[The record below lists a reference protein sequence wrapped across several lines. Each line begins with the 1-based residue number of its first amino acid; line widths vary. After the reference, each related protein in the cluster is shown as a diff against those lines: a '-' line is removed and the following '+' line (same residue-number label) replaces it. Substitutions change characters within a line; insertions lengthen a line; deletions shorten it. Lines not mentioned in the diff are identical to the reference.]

1 MSKQTSV
8 EWLQEC
14 LSIHITDDQK
24 MQFEGLFQQAKA
36 MEKEQIVISFNEGQQ
51 HPYNDWSA
59 EQGKQ
64 YYNET
69 YKGGQMDNIDK
80 FIIAL
85 KDLIIEYKGNNPNY
99 IANEIS
105 NRISCYKM
113 SDRESF
119 DYEQTGVL
127 YHFYTMLDVLNN
139 IDKK

>member
-1 MSKQTSV
+1 MSKQTAV
-8 EWLQEC
+8 EWLETE
-14 LSIHITDDQK
+14 LKKLPMVDVVK
-24 MQFEGLFQQAKA
+24 VFKEAKE
-36 MEKEQIVISFNEGQQ
+36 MEQEQIIHAFNEGNQS
-51 HPYNDWSA
+51 DWNN
-59 EQGKQ
+59 EIGDGGQQ

-69 YKGGQMDNIDK
+69 FKGAQMDNIDK

-105 NRISCYKM
+105 NRIACYKM
-113 SDRESF
+113 SDRESLNF
-119 DYEQTGVL
+119 EQTGVL

>member
-1 MSKQTSV
+1 MPKQTAV
-8 EWLQEC
+8 EWLIDKLMFMEYDLRQIPLTIE
-14 LSIHITDDQK
+14 
-24 MQFEGLFQQAKA
+24 QAKE
-36 MEKEQIVISFNEGQQ
+36 MEQEQIIDAFNEGNQS
-51 HPYNDWSA
+51 DWNN
-59 EQGKQ
+59 EIGDGGQQ

-69 YKGGQMDNIDK
+69 FKGAQMDNIDK

-105 NRISCYKM
+105 NRIACYKM
-113 SDRESF
+113 SDRETSNF
-119 DYEQTGVL
+119 EQIGVL